1 MIITLRLDYKINMSE
16 SENKITKK
24 DKKSNRSFRTYF
36 FKHSSKHP

>member
-24 DKKSNRSFRTYF
+24 DKKVIDHLGRIF
-36 FKHSSKHP
+36 